1 MASRLVISLLFAT
14 SVALDER
21 NLRDARAAA
30 DLERRSGGQDLSAR
44 AADLERRS
52 GGRDMKMGYQP
63 ETDAPTTAPTAAPTG
78 PCGRGVE
85 ESPKDSIFN
94 STSLACECP
103 EDKEYKR
110 MEPPGSPQAGMWIC
124 SATQCHPAA
133 TLIQTPSGSV
143 RIDELKIGD
152 EVMAK
157 DGPTTVIS
165 VIHETPDLIVK
176 YEKLTTAD
184 GSVTLAPDHM
194 LLVNGEMAGAATA
207 AVGNELMTPDGSKKI
222 INIEHVEEPGA
233 YHIYVNASTGYFAA
247 DPDSSGQAGTFFLSS
262 NLFTAEHG
270 AETFDEWNLGMLM
283 NGTYTLE
290 MLQWSLYIKAKTCYA
305 INKPLPSIDIIGWA
319 GVLMTPC
326 ELFPYVAGLP

>member
-1 MASRLVISLLFAT
+1 MRAGARSVVPAARLITHPSSPATPSSQRTSHESPRAGINITMASRLVISLLFAT
-14 SVALDER
+14 SVALDEL

-78 PCGRGVE
+78 PCGMGVE

-133 TLIQTPSGSV
+133 TLIQTPGW
-143 RIDELKIGD
+143 
-152 EVMAK
+152 
-157 DGPTTVIS
+157 
-165 VIHETPDLIVK
+165 
-176 YEKLTTAD
+176 
-184 GSVTLAPDHM
+184 PDH
-194 LLVNGEMAGAATA
+194 GHQRHPRDAG
-207 AVGNELMTPDGSKKI
+207 PDRQVR
-222 INIEHVEEPGA
+222 EAH
-233 YHIYVNASTGYFAA
+233 
-247 DPDSSGQAGTFFLSS
+247 
-262 NLFTAEHG
+262 HG
-270 AETFDEWNLGMLM
+270 RRKRDAR
-283 NGTYTLE
+283 
-290 MLQWSLYIKAKTCYA
+290 S
-305 INKPLPSIDIIGWA
+305 
-319 GVLMTPC
+319 
-326 ELFPYVAGLP
+326 